1 MSVIVQGK
9 EYAMDGDKIVSLV
22 EEQADRSVE
31 VKVTEVLERIIT
43 VDLPLDAS
51 DSLAVEIVGE
61 LYERQDFYLDGDDL
75 SGDAEIELA

>member
-1 MSVIVQGK
+1 MAVVVQGK
-9 EYAMDGDKIVSLV
+9 EYQMDGGNIVLLA
-22 EEQADRSVE
+22 EEQADRTVE
-31 VKVTEVLERIIT
+31 VKLTETLERIIT

>member
-9 EYAMDGDKIVSLV
+9 GYAMDGDKIVSLV
-22 EEQADRSVE
+22 EEQADRTVE
-31 VKVTEVLERIIT
+31 VKVTEVLERII
-43 VDLPLDAS
+43 VVELPLNAKDSDAI
-51 DSLAVEIVGE
+51 EIVGE